1 MEQELKQLY
10 KELYCIVLEKAHQEY
25 EVDEN
30 ALLTLDV
37 LRAEIGLPFFNSK
50 NLFCPAF
57 LETKMQE
64 KAG

>member
-1 MEQELKQLY
+1 MEQELRQLY
-10 KELYCIVLEKAHQEY
+10 KELYYIVLEKATQEL
-25 EVDEN
+25 EINQD
-30 ALLTLDV
+30 ALLTLDA
-37 LRAEIGLPFFNSK
+37 LKDEIKPFFNSK